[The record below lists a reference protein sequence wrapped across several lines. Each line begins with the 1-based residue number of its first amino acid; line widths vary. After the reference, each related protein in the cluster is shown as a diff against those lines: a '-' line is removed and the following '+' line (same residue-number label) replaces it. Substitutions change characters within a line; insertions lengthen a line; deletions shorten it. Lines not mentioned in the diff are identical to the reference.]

1 MKQLIDGVWEYSLI
15 NPNGFTLN
23 VETMKPVKYGISVA
37 YKETQDSF
45 GKESL
50 NRGINHALEHSKTVG
65 GWFDTD
71 SNRYY
76 FDSVKIFKNS
86 EIDKAIEFAKNHNQL
101 AIYDLTNIKEIRI
114 KQGVRPLLFLS
125 LKRLRYG
132 ESKYFRLRSLGYKH

>member
-23 VETMKPVKYGISVA
+23 IETMKPIKYGISVA

-50 NRGINHALEHSKTVG
+50 KKVINHALEHGKSVG
-65 GWFDTD
+65 GWFDTE
-71 SNRYY
+71 SNQYY

-86 EIDKAIEFAKNHNQL
+86 EIGKAIEFAKNNNQL
-101 AIYDLTNIKEIRI
+101 AIYDLTNIREIRI
-114 KQGVRPLLFLS
+114 K
-125 LKRLRYG
+125 
-132 ESKYFRLRSLGYKH
+132 

>member
-23 VETMKPVKYGISVA
+23 IETLKPVKYGISVA
-37 YKETQDSF
+37 YQETQDSF

-50 NRGINHALEHSKTVG
+50 NKVINHALEHSKTVG
-65 GWFDTD
+65 GWFDTE
-71 SNRYY
+71 SGRYY

-101 AIYDLTNIKEIRI
+101 AIYDLTNIKEISR
-114 KQGVRPLLFLS
+114 RPGHPFPG
-125 LKRLRYG
+125 RLEERR
-132 ESKYFRLRSLGYKH
+132 K